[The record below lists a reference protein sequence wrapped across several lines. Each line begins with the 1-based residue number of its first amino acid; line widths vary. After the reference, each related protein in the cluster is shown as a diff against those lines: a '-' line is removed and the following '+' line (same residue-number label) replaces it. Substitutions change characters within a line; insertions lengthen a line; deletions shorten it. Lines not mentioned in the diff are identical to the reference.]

1 MCQFQNLRSLIDAG
15 PVLPPPAEGARAL
28 YPSLGT
34 NEPGPAPL
42 PSVVP
47 LQWSDIGTALGQP
60 KSNPSFGP
68 ALPPDRGG
76 GPEASLPSSPGPIG
90 QRPKIVEANAGRVL
104 VEIAKR
110 AGALL
115 RREEPTPVPPPPV
128 PVPDAGRK
136 RDASPFTPT
145 DPRDVPPRP
154 VPPSAPAPEPPR
166 LPPTPDKPP
175 ELPKNEGFVP
185 PDLKGILKPI
195 AGGDFTIPPGGPI
208 TFPGKVPDN
217 VPGILVLAIEML
229 HGEQKDGA
237 IGKIGHVEEADLAA
251 ADPMYGRFKK
261 VAERAAEIVG
271 AGKGPERGKRI
282 HAEVQRLI
290 KEGFTEEERKHI
302 HVEFTAGEKKN
313 DDPHYSQ
320 KGRPRIDIY
329 RRIGDD
335 EARLYEVKTGS
346 AREKEARIY
355 RLFNDT
361 FFGKIKRATVTEIWV
376 P

>member
-1 MCQFQNLRSLIDAG
+1 MCQFQNLRSSTDAP

-28 YPSLGT
+28 YPSLDT
-34 NEPGPAPL
+34 SEPGPASP
-42 PSVVP
+42 PPVVP
-47 LQWSDIGTALGQP
+47 LQWLDVGTALGQP
-60 KSNPSFGP
+60 KSNPSAAP
-68 ALPPDRGG
+68 ALPPDQGG
-76 GPEASLPSSPGPIG
+76 GPEALPSSSSGSVG
-90 QRPKIVEANAGRVL
+90 QRPKIVEANAGKLL

-115 RREEPTPVPPPPV
+115 RREEPTPVPPPPM

-136 RDASPFTPT
+136 RDVSPFTPT
-145 DPRDVPPRP
+145 DPRSSPPAP
-154 VPPSAPAPEPPR
+154 LPPSGPAPELPR

-175 ELPKNEGFVP
+175 ELPKNEAFVP

-208 TFPGKVPDN
+208 TFPGKVPEN
-217 VPGILVLAIEML
+217 IPGILVLAIEML
-229 HGEQKDGA
+229 HGEQKGGV

-261 VAERAAEIVG
+261 LAERAAEIVG
-271 AGKGPERGKRI
+271 PGKGPERGKSI
-282 HAEVQRLI
+282 HAEVEKLI
-290 KEGFTEEERKHI
+290 EAEFTEEERKNI
-302 HVEFTAGEKKN
+302 RVEYTAGEDKN
-313 DDPHYSQ
+313 NKPHYGQ

-355 RLFNDT
+355 RLFNET
-361 FFGKIKRATVTEIWV
+361 FFGKIKHATITEIWV
-376 P
+376 L

>member
-1 MCQFQNLRSLIDAG
+1 MCQFQNLRSSIDAG

-34 NEPGPAPL
+34 NESGPASP

-47 LQWSDIGTALGQP
+47 LQWSDIGTVLWQP

-76 GPEASLPSSPGPIG
+76 GPEASLPSSSPGPIG

-128 PVPDAGRK
+128 P
-136 RDASPFTPT
+136 
-145 DPRDVPPRP
+145 
-154 VPPSAPAPEPPR
+154 PSTPAPEPPR

-175 ELPKNEGFVP
+175 ELPKNEGFIP

-229 HGEQKDGA
+229 HGEQKGGA
-237 IGKIGHVEEADLAA
+237 IGKVGHVEEADLAV

-261 VAERAAEIVG
+261 VLERAAEIVG
-271 AGKGPERGKRI
+271 PGKGPERGKSI
-282 HAEVQRLI
+282 HAEVQKLI
-290 KEGFTEEERKHI
+290 REEFTEEERKHI
-302 HVEFTAGEKKN
+302 HVEYTAGEKKN

-320 KGRPRIDIY
+320 KRGPRIDIY

-361 FFGKIKRATVTEIWV
+361 FFGKIKRTTVTEIWV

>member
-1 MCQFQNLRSLIDAG
+1 MCQFQTLQRSTDAQ
-15 PVLPPPAEGARAL
+15 PALPPPTEGARAL
-28 YPSLGT
+28 YPDLDTS
-34 NEPGPAPL
+34 EPGLASQ

-47 LQWSDIGTALGQP
+47 LQWSDIGTAVGQP
-60 KSNPSFGP
+60 KSNPLFGP

-76 GPEASLPSSPGPIG
+76 GPEASPPSSPGPIG
-90 QRPKIVEANAGRVL
+90 QRPKIVEANLGRVFG
-104 VEIAKR
+104 EIAKR
-110 AGALL
+110 AGGLL
-115 RREEPTPVPPPPV
+115 RREEPTPVPPPV

-136 RDASPFTPT
+136 RDATPFTPT
-145 DPRDVPPRP
+145 DPRDVPPRLA
-154 VPPSAPAPEPPR
+154 PPPASAPEPPR

-175 ELPKNEGFVP
+175 ELPKNDGFVP

-229 HGEQKDGA
+229 HGEQKGGV
-237 IGKIGHVEEADLAA
+237 IGKIGHVEEADLAT
-251 ADPMYGRFKK
+251 ADPMYSRFKK
-261 VAERAAEIVG
+261 VLEQAAEIVG
-271 AGKGPERGKRI
+271 SGKGPKRGTSI
-282 HAEVQRLI
+282 HTKVEKLIEAEFS
-290 KEGFTEEERKHI
+290 EDERKDI
-302 HVEFTAGEKKN
+302 HVEFTAGEKGER
-313 DDPHYSQ
+313 PYGE
-320 KGRPRIDIY
+320 KGKPRVDIY

-335 EARLYEVKTGS
+335 EARLYEMKTGS

-376 P
+376 R

>member
-1 MCQFQNLRSLIDAG
+1 
-15 PVLPPPAEGARAL
+15 
-28 YPSLGT
+28 
-34 NEPGPAPL
+34 
-42 PSVVP
+42 
-47 LQWSDIGTALGQP
+47 LQWSDIGTAPAQP

-68 ALPPDRGG
+68 TLAPDRGG
-76 GPEASLPSSPGPIG
+76 GPEALPSSSPGSVG

-128 PVPDAGRK
+128 PVPDSGRK
-136 RDASPFTPT
+136 RDTSPFTPT
-145 DPRDVPPRP
+145 DPRDVPLRP
-154 VPPSAPAPEPPR
+154 APPSAPAPEPPR
-166 LPPTPDKPP
+166 LSPTPDRPP

-208 TFPGKVPDN
+208 AFPGKVPDN

-229 HGEQKDGA
+229 HGEQKGGA
-237 IGKIGHVEEADLAA
+237 IGKIGHVEEADLTA

-261 VAERAAEIVG
+261 LAERAAEIVG
-271 AGKGPERGKRI
+271 PGKGPERGKRI
-282 HAEVQRLI
+282 HSEVERLVKAE
-290 KEGFTEEERKHI
+290 FTEEERKNI
-302 HVEFTAGEKKN
+302 RVEYTAGE
-313 DDPHYSQ
+313 DG
-320 KGRPRIDIY
+320 KGRYGEKGKPRIDIY

-361 FFGKIKRATVTEIWV
+361 FFGKMKRATVTEVWV